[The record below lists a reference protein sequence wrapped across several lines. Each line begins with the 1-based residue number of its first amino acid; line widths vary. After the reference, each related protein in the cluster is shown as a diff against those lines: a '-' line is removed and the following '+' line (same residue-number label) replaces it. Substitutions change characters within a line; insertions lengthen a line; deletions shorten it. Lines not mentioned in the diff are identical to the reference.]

1 MMGQLF
7 PRTGEG
13 VMAEVQSR
21 LWVLRVKL
29 GDQRQQAEKG
39 NEASRAMA
47 SSRSQPALS
56 CWACF
61 RRSLAALKAVAPSPA
76 SAARYR

>member
-29 GDQRQQAEKG
+29 GDQRQQSRKG
-39 NEASRAMA
+39 
-47 SSRSQPALS
+47 
-56 CWACF
+56 
-61 RRSLAALKAVAPSPA
+61 K
-76 SAARYR
+76 